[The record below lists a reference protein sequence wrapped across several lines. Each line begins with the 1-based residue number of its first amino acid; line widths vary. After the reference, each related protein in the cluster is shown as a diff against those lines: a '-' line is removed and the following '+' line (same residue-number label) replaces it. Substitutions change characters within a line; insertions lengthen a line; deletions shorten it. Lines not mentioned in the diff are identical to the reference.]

1 MSAFA
6 GLDGFAGGW
15 IAATDQ
21 DGRLAVEL
29 LPSFEVARNR
39 SYDSLVIDIPIGL
52 PESGARACD
61 SEARALIGPRRSSVF
76 PAPIRPMLAAHSYEE
91 ACRIRTSVEQKS
103 CSKQLF
109 AILPKIK
116 EVDDVM
122 TPALQ
127 GHIREGH
134 PEVTFC
140 VMNGGVPLESYKG
153 TSEGREL
160 RLTLLRREF
169 GEIDGVLAPYIKTA
183 LITDAID
190 AFAMLWSARRVAQQQ
205 ARILP
210 SNTQIDSR
218 GLRLEMVA

>member
-15 IAATDQ
+15 IAAMDH
-21 DGRLAVEL
+21 DGRLAIEL

-76 PAPIRPMLAAHSYEE
+76 PAPIRPMLAAQSYEE
-91 ACRIRTSVEQKS
+91 ACRIRTNVEQKS

-122 TPALQ
+122 TPELQ
-127 GHIREGH
+127 RQIREGH

-140 VMNGGVPLESYKG
+140 VMNGGVPLDSYKG
-153 TSEGREL
+153 TPEGRDL
-160 RLTLLRREF
+160 RLSLLRREL
-169 GEIDGVLAPYIKTA
+169 GEIDAVLAPYLRTA

-190 AFAMLWSARRVAQQQ
+190 AFAMLWSARRVAQQE
-205 ARILP
+205 ARVLP
-210 SNTQIDSR
+210 KIPQLDAR